1 MIYDKSIERFL
12 DLAGEML
19 RADAVREAPVVEGR
33 LRGDITVFPKRKGEV
48 SVGNTALIEYAKYVY
63 YGTKPHTIK
72 PKKRKALKTPYGVF
86 RSVNHPGTKPNPYL
100 DRALQSMISSGRLNR
115 LLDGFAE
122 EMGEEMMDNISKGFE
137 NIKVR

>member
-115 LLDGFAE
+115 LLDGFTE
-122 EMGEEMMDNISKGFE
+122 EMGEKMVDNISKGFE
-137 NIKVR
+137 KIKVR